1 MSMIFPAYSSAP
13 GKVVSGSKVIADFIG
28 SEENEN
34 ADKEVVDSFGEEWS
48 KFSSFKEDDLDKLG
62 SEYFDIIPAKLL
74 NKKTNVLDVGCGTGR
89 WSKYLADKVGTI
101 SLVDPSKAIYV
112 ADKLLSQNE
121 NIQLAKAYANALP
134 FSDNQFDLVMSI
146 GVLHHIPD
154 TLSGMK
160 ECVKKVKPGG
170 YFYVYLYYRLD
181 NRGPV
186 FKTIFAASNL
196 LRKGVSSLPSGIKK
210 IVCDI
215 LAVTIYMPFVFLSR
229 LFYKIGLKK
238 LSLKIPLSSY
248 RDKSFHIIRNDS
260 LDRFGTKLEKRF
272 SREEVRLMMEQSGLK
287 NINISPN
294 TPYWHAIGEK
304 I

>member
-1 MSMIFPAYSSAP
+1 MSIIFPEYSSAP
-13 GKVVSGSKVIADFIG
+13 GKVVSGIKIIADFIG
-28 SEENEN
+28 SEEQEN
-34 ADKEVVDSFGEEWS
+34 ADKEVVESFGEEWS
-48 KFSSFKEDDLDKLG
+48 KFSSFNEDDLDKLG
-62 SEYFDIIPAKLL
+62 REYFDIIPEKLL
-74 NKKTNVLDVGCGTGR
+74 SRKTNVLDVGCGTGR

-112 ADKLLSQNE
+112 ADKLLSKNE
-121 NIQLAKAYANALP
+121 NIRLAKAYANSLP
-134 FSDNQFDLVMSI
+134 FLDNQFDLVMSI

-170 YFYVYLYYRLD
+170 YFYVYLYYSLD

-186 FKTIFAASNL
+186 FKAIFAISNL
-196 LRKGVSSLPSGIKK
+196 LRKIVSSLPSVIKK

-215 LAVTIYMPFVFLSR
+215 LAITVYMPFVFLSR
-229 LFYKIGLKK
+229 LLFKLGLKK
-238 LSLKIPLSSY
+238 LSQKIPLSSY

-272 SREEVRLMMEQSGLK
+272 SREEVKLMMEQSGLK
-287 NINISPN
+287 NVMRL
-294 TPYWHAIGEK
+294 IGMQ
-304 I
+304 